1 MDRREFISSGA
12 ASAALVGLPLSAAG
26 QARPKHVLVVASES

>member
-12 ASAALVGLPLSAAG
+12 ACAA
-26 QARPKHVLVVASES
+26 QARPKDVLVVANKS